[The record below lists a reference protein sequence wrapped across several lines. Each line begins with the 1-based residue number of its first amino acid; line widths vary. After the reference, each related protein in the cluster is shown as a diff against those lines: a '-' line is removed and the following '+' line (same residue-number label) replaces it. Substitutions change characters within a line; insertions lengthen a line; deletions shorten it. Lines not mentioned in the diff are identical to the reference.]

1 MNAWKREKEE
11 EEENT
16 LAKLL
21 ENYMSEWIQVGK
33 AWAKSKSETHHAQP
47 SHFTDPTLTQL

>member
-1 MNAWKREKEE
+1 MNAWKREKEG
-11 EEENT
+11 EENT

-33 AWAKSKSETHHAQP
+33 AWAKSKSETHHGD
-47 SHFTDPTLTQL
+47 SD